1 MRIGTDGTVLRPV
14 QVEVP
19 SELFNRLERLKART
33 GQSYNTIIMDWI
45 LPKLSQLP
53 TAAEPPSEA

>member
-19 SELFNRLERLKART
+19 SEYFARLERLKAST
-33 GQSYNTIIMDWI
+33 GQSYNAIIMEWI
-45 LPKLSQLP
+45 LPKLVQLP
-53 TAAEPPSEA
+53 TVAEQRAEA